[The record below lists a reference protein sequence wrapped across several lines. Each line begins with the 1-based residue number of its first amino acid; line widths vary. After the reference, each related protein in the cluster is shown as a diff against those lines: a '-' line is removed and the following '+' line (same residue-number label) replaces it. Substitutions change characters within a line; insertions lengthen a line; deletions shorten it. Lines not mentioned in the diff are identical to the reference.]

1 MSERPVV
8 QAAVGA
14 AVDLAG
20 GLAVAAVALEAA
32 SLAVGAV
39 AMEAA
44 GLPVDLAAAVAVEG
58 RVGAVDLAGLALV
71 RQLIQPPAWSS
82 P

>member
-20 GLAVAAVALEAA
+20 GQLIQPPVALEAA
-32 SLAVGAV
+32 LEAAGVAVGAV
-39 AMEAA
+39 SLEAA
-44 GLPVDLAAAVAVEG
+44 GLPVDRAAPVV
-58 RVGAVDLAGLALV
+58 AVDLAGLALV
-71 RQLIQPPAWSS
+71 RKKGPFAWSS